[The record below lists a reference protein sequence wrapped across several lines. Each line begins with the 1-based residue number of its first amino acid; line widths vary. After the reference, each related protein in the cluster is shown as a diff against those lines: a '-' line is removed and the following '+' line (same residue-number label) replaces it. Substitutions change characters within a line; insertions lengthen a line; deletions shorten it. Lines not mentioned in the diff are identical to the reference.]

1 MRVEETT
8 LVALR
13 IGAGF
18 LFMLHGLQKLF
29 GLIGGREVPLASLMG
44 VAGMMEL
51 VGGLL
56 LIVGFVTRPVA
67 ALLVIEMLVA
77 YATAHMPKGGWPLQN
92 GGELPLLYAL
102 VFLYFAGNGA
112 GRFSVDAWLGRRRPR
127 AWNMLDVVRRS
138 RAA

>member
-1 MRVEETT
+1 MRLEQTT
-8 LVALR
+8 LATLR

-18 LFMLHGLQKLF
+18 LFFLHGLQKLF

-44 VAGMMEL
+44 LAGVMEL
-51 VGGLL
+51 AGGLL
-56 LIVGFVTRPVA
+56 LMVGFLTRPVA

-77 YATAHMPKGGWPLQN
+77 YVKAHMPKGGWPLQN

-102 VFLYFAGNGA
+102 IFFYFAGNGA
-112 GRFSVDAWLGRRRPR
+112 GRFSVDAWLRDRRGRVR
-127 AWNMLDVVRRS
+127 NMLDDVRRS